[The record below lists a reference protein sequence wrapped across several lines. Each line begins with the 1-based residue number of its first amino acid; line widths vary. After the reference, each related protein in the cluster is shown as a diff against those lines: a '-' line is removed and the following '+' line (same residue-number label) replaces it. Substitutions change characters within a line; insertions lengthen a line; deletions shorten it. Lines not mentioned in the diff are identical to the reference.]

1 LAHPFV
7 DVEYEYPA
15 ADKVRYTAYV
25 TQPLLVDSLIQGI
38 GLHGGIDLAA

>member
-15 ADKVRYTAYV
+15 AANV